1 MVTEIDVLGEA
12 LGAEEGIIMALIFG
26 ANVGNFFSLVPEAVG
41 TPRTDDFLL
50 NHSELSFVLN
60 YFIK

>member
-41 TPRTDDFLL
+41 TP
-50 NHSELSFVLN
+50 
-60 YFIK
+60 